1 MGPPNHRFPQHQNV
15 GVELALP
22 GLPIP
27 GAKIGAPFMNK
38 LEFHYF
44 HLMPW
49 PYLPADFDEKFDSTW
64 VTLPNSIYDPVK
76 GHQLY
81 NRYIDE
87 IERADKLGWDSVI
100 VNEHHQNAYG
110 TMPSPNIMAA
120 MRTQRVKRAKIG
132 IVGNAL
138 PLNDDPLRV
147 AEGIAMFDVVS
158 GGRIISG
165 VVRGT
170 GMEYFS
176 YNVNPTISRERMD
189 EAHDLIIQAW
199 TRPGPLA
206 FEGEH
211 YNYRYVNIW
220 PRPIQQPPPIWLP
233 GTASMETIDFAAK
246 HKYPYMT
253 VFMPMNQR
261 QRAYDMYRRLA
272 EEKYGY
278 EAQPEQLAFCVPC
291 YIAENDDIAMKE
303 AEQYIMWLFN
313 KGLKVRPQF
322 FVPPG
327 YMSERS
333 LKAMIEGGGFG
344 QKRTFKEL
352 IDTGVIIVGSVD
364 TVVEKLSYY
373 TDVLHAGML
382 VTGGQV
388 GEIPDYL
395 VLKTQEL
402 IAKEVMPHFR
412 EKVKAISTD
421 QPVETLL

>member
-1 MGPPNHRFPQHQNV
+1 
-15 GVELALP
+15 
-22 GLPIP
+22 
-27 GAKIGAPFMNK
+27 MNK
-38 LEFHYF
+38 LTFHYF

-49 PYLPADFDEKFDSTW
+49 PYLPADFDEKYDSTW
-64 VTLPNSIYDPVK
+64 VTLPNSIYDPIK
-76 GHQLY
+76 GNALY
-81 NRYIDE
+81 NRYLDE

-110 TMPSPNIMAA
+110 TMPSPNLMAA
-120 MRTQRVKRAKIG
+120 ALTQRVKRAKIG

-138 PLNDDPLRV
+138 PLHDDPLRV
-147 AEGIAMFDVVS
+147 AEEIAMLDVLS

-165 VVRGT
+165 FVRGT

-176 YNVNPTISRERMD
+176 Y
-189 EAHDLIIQAW
+189 
-199 TRPGPLA
+199 
-206 FEGEH
+206 
-211 YNYRYVNIW
+211 
-220 PRPIQQPPPIWLP
+220 QQPPPIWLP

-291 YIAENDDIAMKE
+291 YVAENDDIAMKE
-303 AEQYIMWLFN
+303 AEQYILWLFD

-333 LKAMIEGGGFG
+333 LKAM
-344 QKRTFKEL
+344 L
-352 IDTGVIIVGSVD
+352 D
-364 TVVEKLSYY
+364 VEKLSYY

-382 VTGGQV
+382 VTGGHV

-402 IAKEVMPHFR
+402 MAKEVMPHFR
-412 EKVKAISTD
+412 EKVTTAPTD
-421 QPVETLL
+421 KSVVTLL

>member
-1 MGPPNHRFPQHQNV
+1 
-15 GVELALP
+15 
-22 GLPIP
+22 
-27 GAKIGAPFMNK
+27 MNK
-38 LEFHYF
+38 LTFHYF

-49 PYLPADFDEKFDSTW
+49 PDLPPDFDENYDSAW
-64 VTLPNSIYDPVK
+64 VTLPNSNYDPVK

-81 NRYIDE
+81 NRYLDE

-110 TMPSPNIMAA
+110 TMPSPNLMAA
-120 MRTQRVKRAKIG
+120 ALTQRVKRAKIG

-138 PLNDDPLRV
+138 PLHDDPLRV
-147 AEGIAMFDVVS
+147 AEEIAMLDVLS

-165 VVRGT
+165 FVRGT

-176 YNVNPTISRERMD
+176 YNINPTLSRERMN

-199 TRPGPLA
+199 TRPGPFA

-220 PRPIQQPPPIWLP
+220 PRPIQQPHPPIWMP
-233 GTASMETIDFAAK
+233 GTASLETIDFAAK

-253 VFMPMNQR
+253 VFMPMDQR
-261 QRAYDMYRRLA
+261 KRAYELYRRLA

-291 YIAENDDIAMKE
+291 VIAETDELAMQEGEKY
-303 AEQYIMWLFN
+303 AMWLFR
-313 KGLKVRPQF
+313 KAMKVRPEF
-322 FVPPG
+322 FLPPG

-333 LKAMIEGGGFG
+333 IRAAIENNASFG
-344 QKRTFKEL
+344 QGEKSFKEL
-352 IDTGVIIVGSVD
+352 VESGVVIAGSPA
-364 TVVEKLSYY
+364 TVIEKLSYY
-373 TDVLHAGML
+373 TEVLHAGML
-382 VTGGQV
+382 VTGGHV

-395 VLKTQEL
+395 VLKSQEMM
-402 IAKEVMPHFR
+402 AKEVMPHFR
-412 EKVKAISTD
+412 EKAVSAEPKL
-421 QPVETLL
+421 VEVPSSSI

>member
-1 MGPPNHRFPQHQNV
+1 
-15 GVELALP
+15 
-22 GLPIP
+22 
-27 GAKIGAPFMNK
+27 MNK
-38 LEFHYF
+38 LTFHYF

-49 PYLPADFDEKFDSTW
+49 PYLPADFDEKYDSAW

-76 GHQLY
+76 GYAQY
-81 NRYIDE
+81 NRYLDE

-120 MRTQRVKRAKIG
+120 ALTQRVKRAKIG

-138 PLNDDPLRV
+138 PLHDDPLRV
-147 AEGIAMFDVVS
+147 AEEIAMLDVLS

-165 VVRGT
+165 FVRGT

-176 YNVNPTISRERMD
+176 YNINPTLSRERMD

-199 TRPGPLA
+199 TRPGPFA

-233 GTASMETIDFAAK
+233 GTASTETIDFAAK

-253 VFMPMNQR
+253 VFMPMEQR
-261 QRAYDMYRRLA
+261 KRAYDLYRRLA

-291 YIAENDDIAMKE
+291 YVAETDDIAIKE
-303 AEQYIMWLFN
+303 AEHYILWLFN
-313 KGLKVRPQF
+313 KGLKVRPRF

-333 LKAMIEGGGFG
+333 LRGMLDSGSFG
-344 QKRTFKEL
+344 LKRTFQEL
-352 IDTGVIIVGSVD
+352 IDTGEIIVGSVD
-364 TVVEKLSYY
+364 TVIEKLSYY
-373 TDVLHAGML
+373 TDVLHANML
-382 VTGGQV
+382 VTGGHV

-402 IAKEVMPHFR
+402 MAKEVMPHFR
-412 EKVKAISTD
+412 DKAAGTPGD
-421 QPVETLL
+421 QPAEVSLN

>member
-1 MGPPNHRFPQHQNV
+1 
-15 GVELALP
+15 
-22 GLPIP
+22 
-27 GAKIGAPFMNK
+27 MNK

-64 VTLPNSIYDPVK
+64 VTLPNSIYDPIK

-120 MRTQRVKRAKIG
+120 VLTQRVKRAKIG

-138 PLNDDPLRV
+138 PLHDDPLRV
-147 AEGIAMFDVVS
+147 AEEIAMLDVVS

-165 VVRGT
+165 FVRGT
-170 GMEYFS
+170 GMEYF
-176 YNVNPTISRERMD
+176 
-189 EAHDLIIQAW
+189 IQAW
-199 TRPGPLA
+199 TRPGPFA

-220 PRPIQQPPPIWLP
+220 PRPIQQPHPPIWLP
-233 GTASMETIDFAAK
+233 GTASTETIDFAAG

-253 VFMPMNQR
+253 VFMPMDQR
-261 QRAYDMYRRLA
+261 KRAYEMYRRLA

-278 EAQPEQLAFCVPC
+278 EAKPEQLAFCVPC
-291 YIAENDDIAMKE
+291 IVAENDDIAMKE
-303 AEQYIMWLFN
+303 GEKYVMWLFN
-313 KGLKVRPQF
+313 RGLKVRPEF

-327 YMSERS
+327 YMSVRS
-333 LKAMIEGGGFG
+333 LKGMLESG
-344 QKRTFKEL
+344 TFRDKASFKQL
-352 IDTGVIIVGSVD
+352 VDTGVIIVGSVD
-364 TVVEKLSYY
+364 TVIEKLAYL
-373 TDVLHAGML
+373 TDVLHAGLL
-382 VTGGQV
+382 VTGGHV

-395 VLKTQEL
+395 VLKNQKMMAE
-402 IAKEVMPHFR
+402 EVMPHFR
-412 EKVKAISTD
+412 EKPVKTEPK
-421 QPVETLL
+421 PVEIQTV

>member
-1 MGPPNHRFPQHQNV
+1 
-15 GVELALP
+15 
-22 GLPIP
+22 
-27 GAKIGAPFMNK
+27 MNK
-38 LEFHYF
+38 LQFHYF

-49 PYLPADFDEKFDSTW
+49 PFLPDDYDEKYDSAW
-64 VTLPNSIYDPVK
+64 ITLPNAIYDPQK
-76 GHQLY
+76 GHKQY
-81 NRYIDE
+81 NRYFDE

-120 MRTQRVKRAKIG
+120 VLTQRVKRARIG

-138 PLNDDPLRV
+138 PLHDDPLRV
-147 AEGIAMFDVVS
+147 AEEIAMLDVIS

-165 VVRGT
+165 FVRGT

-176 YNVNPTISRERMD
+176 YNLNPTLSRERMN

-199 TRPGPLA
+199 TRPGPFA

-233 GTASMETIDFAAK
+233 GTASAETIDFAAQ

-253 VFMPMNQR
+253 VFMTMEQR
-261 QRAYDMYRRLA
+261 QKAYDLYRRIA

-278 EAQPEQLAFCVPC
+278 EAQPEQLAFCTPIYV
-291 YIAENDDIAMKE
+291 AETDDLAMQEGEK
-303 AEQYIMWLFN
+303 YIMWLFN
-313 KGLKVRPQF
+313 KAMKLRPQYNF
-322 FVPPG
+322 PPG
-327 YMSERS
+327 YISERS
-333 LKAMIEGGGFG
+333 FMGLLKSGVWNAAS
-344 QKRTFKEL
+344 KPTFKEL
-352 IDTGVIIVGSVD
+352 VATGVVIAGSVD
-364 TVVEKLSYY
+364 TVIEKLAYY

-382 VTGGQV
+382 VSGCHV

-395 VLKTQEL
+395 VLKNQTIMAEQ
-402 IAKEVMPHFR
+402 IMPHFR
-412 EKVKAISTD
+412 EKPTASEPRPAEIV
-421 QPVETLL
+421 V

>member
-1 MGPPNHRFPQHQNV
+1 
-15 GVELALP
+15 
-22 GLPIP
+22 
-27 GAKIGAPFMNK
+27 MNK
-38 LEFHYF
+38 LQFHYF

-49 PYLPADFDEKFDSTW
+49 PHLPPDYDEKYDSAW
-64 VTLPNSIYDPVK
+64 VTLPNSIYDPAI

-81 NRYIDE
+81 NRYFDE

-120 MRTQRVKRAKIG
+120 VLTQRIKRAKIG

-138 PLNDDPLRV
+138 PLHDDPLRV
-147 AEGIAMFDVVS
+147 AEEIAMLDVIS

-165 VVRGT
+165 FVRGT

-176 YNVNPTISRERMD
+176 YNINPTLSRERFN

-199 TRPGPLA
+199 TRPGPFM

-211 YNYRYVNIW
+211 YNYPYVNIW

-253 VFMPMNQR
+253 VFMTMEQR
-261 QRAYDMYRRLA
+261 KMAYDMYRRTA

-278 EAQPEQLAFCVPC
+278 EAAPEQLAFCTPVVVAETDE
-291 YIAENDDIAMKE
+291 IAYKE
-303 AEQYIMWLFN
+303 AEKYLMWLFN
-313 KGLKVRPQF
+313 KALKVKPEF
-322 FVPPG
+322 NFPPG
-327 YMSERS
+327 YVSERS
-333 LKAMIEGGGFG
+333 FLGILKSGVWRRET
-344 QKRTFKEL
+344 RPSLKEL
-352 IDTGVIIVGSVD
+352 MDTGVVIVGGVD
-364 TVVEKLSYY
+364 TVIEKLAYY
-373 TDVLHAGML
+373 TDELKAGML
-382 VTGGQV
+382 VSGGHV

-395 VLKTQEL
+395 VLKSQEMM
-402 IAKEVMPHFR
+402 AKEVMPHFR
-412 EKVKAISTD
+412 PAPAEAPAPANPELVTA
-421 QPVETLL
+421 